1 MDDTQVY
8 CKTNDGHIIKTLFEL
23 LQNNIK
29 SGIYHFDANGITMR
43 QTDSQQKILIDLA
56 LKREYFNLYSVKT
69 PFTNGLNHTIIYRML
84 RSIKKKDSISFFIRS
99 DQPSELGIE
108 IVPKEKN
115 RTTTSY
121 VKVQNVQLYD
131 IQLPTGYDSCVI
143 IPSIE
148 YQKMIKDMGNMSNK
162 IKIVNMGSQLK
173 FVCTNDC
180 IYSREV
186 LFGEKTSHPVSEQ
199 FEQEFETESL
209 SRISKISGL
218 NSFLQIYQSKNLPLL
233 IKSGVGMLGTI
244 SIYIKDNE
252 QIEQEIATE
261 ND

>member
-1 MDDTQVY
+1 M
-8 CKTNDGHIIKTLFEL
+8 
-23 LQNNIK
+23 
-29 SGIYHFDANGITMR
+29 
-43 QTDSQQKILIDLA
+43 
-56 LKREYFNLYSVKT
+56 LK
-69 PFTNGLNHTIIYRML
+69 
-84 RSIKKKDSISFFIRS
+84 SIKKKDSVSFFIRA
-99 DQPSELGIE
+99 DNPTELGIE

-115 RTTTSY
+115 RTTTSF

-131 IQLPTGYDSCVI
+131 IQVPTGYDNCII

-173 FVCTNDC
+173 FICSNDC

-186 LFGEKTSHPVSEQ
+186 LFGEKTSTTTSEY

-218 NSFLQIYQSKNLPLL
+218 GSFLQIYQSKNLPLL
-233 IKSGVGMLGTI
+233 IKSNVGMIGAI
-244 SIYIKDNE
+244 AIYIKNND
-252 QIEQEIATE
+252 QIEQEMVE
-261 ND
+261 NENE